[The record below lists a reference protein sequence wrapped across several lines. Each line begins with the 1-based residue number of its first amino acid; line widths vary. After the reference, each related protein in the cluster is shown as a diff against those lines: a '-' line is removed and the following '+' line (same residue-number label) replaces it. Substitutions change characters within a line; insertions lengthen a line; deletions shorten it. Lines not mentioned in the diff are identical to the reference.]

1 MKLKVPCTFC
11 PRQFAKSYIK
21 RHIKTHTDE
30 LKSKEDTDKSSEE
43 EAFVNDMEEEED
55 DAELYNAAEQY
66 SVVSSV
72 IGDII
77 EDAIGKQKTQIDPN
91 PTWFMQTM
99 SGLEGLLEDALE
111 DNNTIEALTR
121 ADIIECDGYTCG
133 ECGINEDIKEEMI
146 YHLNQSHGHKI
157 SLQETPSVVGKTSGE
172 EALKKKVSLYEEAIK
187 NLTNAKEKVNK
198 EKDAMKEDKD
208 KEIRALE
215 NDRDKVYRLHEKA
228 KDSYFRLQGLN
239 VNRIETVI
247 ENKKLREAAESSSSA
262 LQETLKRNQ
271 VLEESLKMR
280 DLQITSL
287 EEILAKKKEEFED
300 EIKEKNS
307 MIRHLEEDL
316 GVWESIEPQL
326 TATNELLDA
335 REKEA
340 EMTSKDAEEGTI
352 SVAKCQECSFSTGSA
367 TRMKGH
373 MVRHRKYKCDECEEV
388 LKDQAHLTSHVQRLH
403 TPNSN
408 ICNKCNKQFKSKNSL
423 KQHMNAQHM
432 ETHQVVN
439 PPIGHPQWA
448 NSRNETRSLQLDYT
462 CNMCE
467 NAFETLK
474 DIREHKSKH
483 HQGQNFEGFEV
494 VSKTC
499 RFFQQGRCNR
509 VRCSFA
515 HILPSQQ
522 QQDGEVECLRGN
534 NCRFLAWGSCHYYHE
549 GVGVQQPQQK
559 HQQRQ
564 EWQPRQ
570 QQPRQQQPRQQQQR
584 QQQQRQQ
591 RPRQQQTQVQKMCH
605 FQEKCWNQNCTFRHE
620 DFTLAKEFQENY

>member
-1 MKLKVPCTFC
+1 
-11 PRQFAKSYIK
+11 
-21 RHIKTHTDE
+21 
-30 LKSKEDTDKSSEE
+30 
-43 EAFVNDMEEEED
+43 
-55 DAELYNAAEQY
+55 
-66 SVVSSV
+66 
-72 IGDII
+72 
-77 EDAIGKQKTQIDPN
+77 
-91 PTWFMQTM
+91 
-99 SGLEGLLEDALE
+99 
-111 DNNTIEALTR
+111 
-121 ADIIECDGYTCG
+121 
-133 ECGINEDIKEEMI
+133 
-146 YHLNQSHGHKI
+146 
-157 SLQETPSVVGKTSGE
+157 
-172 EALKKKVSLYEEAIK
+172 
-187 NLTNAKEKVNK
+187 
-198 EKDAMKEDKD
+198 
-208 KEIRALE
+208 
-215 NDRDKVYRLHEKA
+215 
-228 KDSYFRLQGLN
+228 
-239 VNRIETVI
+239 
-247 ENKKLREAAESSSSA
+247 
-262 LQETLKRNQ
+262 
-271 VLEESLKMR
+271 MR

-335 REKEA
+335 REKES
-340 EMTSKDAEEGTI
+340 EMTSKEAEEGTI
-352 SVAKCQECSFSTGSA
+352 SVAKCQECNFSTGNA
-367 TRMKGH
+367 TKMKGH
-373 MVRHRKYKCDECEEV
+373 MVRHRKYRCDECEEV

-403 TPNSN
+403 KPDSN

-494 VSKTC
+494 VAKTC

-522 QQDGEVECLRGN
+522 QQQQSSACEVIIAGFWRGVRATITTRGGRAAATTETSAETGVAAETTAAKTAAAETAAVEGPENVSFPGEMLEPELH
-534 NCRFLAWGSCHYYHE
+534 LPA
-549 GVGVQQPQQK
+549 
-559 HQQRQ
+559 
-564 EWQPRQ
+564 
-570 QQPRQQQPRQQQQR
+570 
-584 QQQQRQQ
+584 
-591 RPRQQQTQVQKMCH
+591 
-605 FQEKCWNQNCTFRHE
+605 
-620 DFTLAKEFQENY
+620 